1 MRRPRISCNLAISA
15 DAKISNRTRRPSDWT
30 SAADKERLVKLRQGA
45 DALLVGRGTLDADR
59 MTLTVAG
66 RSRQPLRCIVSRHGR
81 LDPTH
86 PLFQRDGAA
95 IHLLAVDADRVSAP
109 SGVVVHTGSLETFLH
124 TMAESHGVAKMHC
137 EGGGELV
144 RALAQLDAI
153 DELHLTIAGHVMF
166 GGHDSPTLTG
176 MPGDFLP
183 MSRRFRMAEFA
194 SDLCGECYLTWLRED
209 G

>member
-15 DAKISNRTRRPSDWT
+15 DGKISNRKRRPSDWT
-30 SAADKERLVKLRQGA
+30 SAADKERLVRLRHGA

-66 RSRQPLRCIVSRHGR
+66 QSRQPLRCIVSRQGH
-81 LDPTH
+81 LDPAH
-86 PLFQRDGAA
+86 PLFHRDGGA
-95 IHLLAVDADRVSAP
+95 IHLLATDVDHASAP
-109 SGVVVHTGSLETFLH
+109 SGVVVHTGALETFLH

-153 DELHLTIAGHVMF
+153 DELHLTLAGHVIF

-183 MSRRFRMAEFA
+183 MSRRFRLTKFA
-194 SDLCGECYLTWLRED
+194 SDPGGECYLTWLRED